1 MLGTR
6 FREGLLCFV
15 LSLAL
20 AFGSLA
26 DDQSL
31 PDDLTT
37 AILVK
42 LLQFNER
49 ACRTKSIRIHVVD
62 QSELAKSIRKF
73 LGTRIGEGQLVEVT
87 IGGDL
92 PVNGTDVIVFGVKR
106 DISEY
111 IEYAQEHSA
120 LSVSNVLRGVESGAS
135 LAIYDDEGFPG
146 VILNHES
153 STREGQRLKPGILEI
168 AELFEE

>member
-1 MLGTR
+1 MFGTKL
-6 FREGLLCFV
+6 RESLLCFG
-15 LSLAL
+15 LLLAL
-20 AFGSLA
+20 TFGSLA

-31 PDDLTT
+31 PDDLTA

-42 LLQFNER
+42 LLHLDER
-49 ACRTKSIRIHVVD
+49 ACRAESLRIHVVD

-73 LGTRIGEGQLVEVT
+73 LGTKIGEGQLAEVT
-87 IGGDL
+87 MGGDL
-92 PVNGTDVIVFGVKR
+92 PTNGTDVIVFGAKR
-106 DISEY
+106 DISKY
-111 IEYAQEHSA
+111 TEYARQHSA
-120 LSVSNVLRGVESGAS
+120 LSVSNVLRGIELGAS

-153 STREGQRLKPGILEI
+153 STREGQRWKPEILEI